1 MTNDNLNEKMI
12 DFDAIRIS
20 LASPEQ
26 ILSWSHGEVVKPET
40 INYRTQ
46 KPEKD
51 GLFCERIFGPTKD
64 WECYCGKYKKI
75 RYKGIICDKCGVQVT
90 RSLVRR
96 ERMGHIKL
104 AAPLAHIWYLRSVP
118 SRIGLYLGISIRDL
132 EKVIYFAS
140 FVVTSIDEKE
150 KAGILKD
157 MKKEYEAFI
166 KEIGEELEKRK
177 KSLDKEIDQEIKK
190 NSSEDKKTITQ
201 KAQNSFKQWRKEME
215 DKKTEMQQT
224 YDEVRSE
231 IASINKYSILSEGK
245 YFDLN
250 RKYGKF
256 FEAGIGAE
264 AILKLIKE
272 IDIKKLIDEL
282 EEEKEK
288 AVGQRRKKT
297 TKRLRFMRGFV
308 KAGLDP
314 AWMIM
319 THVAVIPPDLRPMV
333 QLDGGRFATSDIN
346 DLYRRVINRNNR
358 LKKLQELRAPEV
370 IQRNEKRM
378 LQEAVDSL
386 IGNDSQRGKNVIAVG
401 KKKLK
406 SLSEGLKGKQGRF
419 RQNLLGKRVDY
430 SGRSVIVVGPDLK
443 LDECGVPKTMALE
456 LFKPFIISELID
468 RGFTHSAKNAAK
480 LIDMGSPEVWDILE
494 DVTKKYYVLL
504 NRAPTLHRLGI
515 QAFKVVLIEGKA
527 IHIHPLVC
535 SPFNAD
541 FDGDQMAIHLPLSS
555 QAQEEAREMMV
566 STKNLLKPSDGSP
579 AITPSQDIV
588 LGCYYITTFEN
599 GVIGEGK
606 IFSNEDEALIAYQSG
621 KVHIRAKI
629 KVRIKS
635 GEIIETTIG
644 RVLFNQK
651 VPEEIGFINDEMG
664 KKVLEKIVTRSFKEL
679 GIEKTAQFVDDIK
692 NVGMSAA
699 SLSGISLSIS
709 DLVIP
714 ESKKSYIFEADKK
727 TDELDQQYKRGLI
740 TANEKYL
747 KNIELWSETKEN
759 IEKNLMEGLDEKNPL
774 TLMSLSKARGSKDQ
788 ISQLISMRGLL
799 MGPSGNI
806 LELPVK
812 SNFKEGLSVLE
823 YFISS
828 PSARK
833 GLTDTALRTS
843 DSGYLTRRMVDVAQ
857 DMIVTELDCGTL
869 EGIQF
874 IKETIGGNIRDTL
887 IRKLDGRML
896 LEDVVDKKG
905 RALFKAGEEV
915 TQDKIDEIIKNE
927 DIKSIKVRSPLNCKS
942 ERGVCQTCYGKD
954 LARGRLVKLG
964 EAVGIIAAQSIGE
977 PGTQLTM
984 RTFHS
989 GGIAKRDITQGL
1001 PRVEELFEARTP
1013 KGRAQIAELAGTIQI
1028 IEEKNE
1034 KISIRIISDE
1044 PKKDIIKMKNNFKL
1058 LVKDGDKVEEGKPL
1072 IEVSKNKYLKSH
1084 GKGTIRLDKEN
1095 DSLIIIY
1102 NTKEEKIYAIEPG
1115 IELMVEDGDKID
1127 LGEQITEGN
1136 IDLHQLLGV
1145 RGSLAVKEY
1154 IVKGIQTIYDS
1165 QGQSIND
1172 KHIEIII
1179 RQMFS
1184 KVRIVDPVKSEFAE
1198 GEIISKLLVDE
1209 YNEKAR
1215 KEKKTEII
1223 FEELLLGITKA
1234 SLNTDSFLSAAS
1246 FQETTSVLIDA
1257 ATAGKIDYLRGLK
1270 ENTILGKLIPAG
1282 TGFRIIQK

>member
-1 MTNDNLNEKMI
+1 MVNDNLNEKII

-26 ILSWSHGEVVKPET
+26 ILSWSHGEVTKPET

-104 AAPLAHIWYLRSVP
+104 AAPVAHIWYLRSVP
-118 SRIGLYLGISIRDL
+118 SRIGLYLGLSIRDL
-132 EKVIYFAS
+132 EKVVYFAS
-140 FVVTSIDEKE
+140 FIVMSVDGKAKE
-150 KAGILKD
+150 RILKD
-157 MKKEYEAFI
+157 MKEEYESFVE
-166 KEIGEELEKRK
+166 EIGGELEKRK
-177 KSLDKEIDQEIKK
+177 KGLEKEIDQEMKK
-190 NSSEDKKTITQ
+190 NPTSDKKDITKKVQ
-201 KAQNSFKQWRKEME
+201 DSFKQWQKEME
-215 DKKTEMQQT
+215 EKKTEMQQA
-224 YDEVRSE
+224 YEEAKAE
-231 IASINKYSILSEGK
+231 ISSINKYSILSEGR

-250 RKYGKF
+250 KKYGTF

-264 AILKLIKE
+264 AILNLIKE
-272 IDIKKLIDEL
+272 LDVKKLADEL
-282 EEEKEK
+282 AEEREK
-288 AVGQRRKKT
+288 AIGQRRKKI
-297 TKRLRFMRGFV
+297 TKRLRFMKGFV

-314 AWMIM
+314 AWMVM
-319 THVAVIPPDLRPMV
+319 THLAVIPPDIRPMV
-333 QLDGGRFATSDIN
+333 QLDGGRFATSDMN

-386 IGNDSQRGKNVIAVG
+386 IGNDSQRGKNIIAVG

-406 SLSEGLKGKQGRF
+406 SLSEVLKGKQGRF

-456 LFKPFIISELID
+456 LFKPFIISELIS

-480 LIDMGSPEVWDILE
+480 SIDTGAAEVWDILE

-515 QAFKVVLIEGKA
+515 QAFKVILIEGKA
-527 IHIHPLVC
+527 IRIHPLVC
-535 SPFNAD
+535 APFNAD
-541 FDGDQMAIHLPLSS
+541 FDGDQMAIHLPLSTP
-555 QAQEEAREMMV
+555 AQEEAREMMV
-566 STKNLLKPSDGSP
+566 SSKNLLKPSDGSP

-599 GVIGEGK
+599 GALGDGK
-606 IFSNEDEALIAYQSG
+606 TFPNKEEALLAYQSG

-629 KVRIKS
+629 KVRLENLDIV
-635 GEIIETTIG
+635 ETTIG
-644 RVLFNQK
+644 RLMFNEK
-651 VPEEIGFINDEMG
+651 MPAGIGFINESMD
-664 KKVLEKIVTRSFKEL
+664 KKALERVVAKSFKEL
-679 GIEKTAQFVDDIK
+679 GIETTAQFVDDIK
-692 NVGMSAA
+692 NIGMSAA
-699 SLSGISLSIS
+699 TLSGITLSIS

-714 ESKKSYIFEADKK
+714 ESKKGYIMDADKK
-727 TDELDQQYKRGLI
+727 TDELDQQYKGGLI

-747 KNIELWSETKEN
+747 KNIELWTQTKEN
-759 IEKNLMEGLDEKNPL
+759 IEKDLMTGLDEKNPL
-774 TLMSLSKARGSKDQ
+774 RLMSSSKARGSKDQ
-788 ISQLISMRGLL
+788 ISQLVAIRGLL

-806 LELPVK
+806 IELPVK
-812 SNFKEGLSVLE
+812 SNFKEGLTVLE

-828 PSARK
+828 HSARK

-857 DMIVTELDCGTL
+857 DIIVSEADCGAH
-869 EGIQF
+869 EGIEF
-874 IKETIGGNIRDTL
+874 FKDESNDDIRNVL
-887 IRKLDGRML
+887 IRKLDGRTL
-896 LEDVVDKKG
+896 VVDIVDKKG
-905 RALFKAGEEV
+905 QVLFKTGEELNI
-915 TQDKIDEIIKNE
+915 DKVDEIIKHE
-927 DIKSIKVRSPLNCKS
+927 DVRSVKVRSVLNCKS
-942 ERGVCQTCYGKD
+942 KWGICQICYGKD

-964 EAVGIIAAQSIGE
+964 EAVGIVAAQSIGE

-1013 KGRAQIAELAGTIQI
+1013 KGKALIAELAGTV
-1028 IEEKNE
+1028 ELLEDKAE
-1034 KISIRIISDE
+1034 RLSIRIISDE
-1044 PKKDIIKMKNNFKL
+1044 PKKDIIKMKAGFKV
-1058 LVKDGDKVEEGKPL
+1058 LVKEGEKVEEGQAL
-1072 IEVSKNKYLKSH
+1072 IEVSKNKQLKSH
-1084 GKGTIRLDKEN
+1084 GKGTIKLDKQN
-1095 DSLIIIY
+1095 DSLIVIY
-1102 NTKEEKIYAIEPG
+1102 NKKEERIYPVEPDAE
-1115 IELMVEDGDKID
+1115 IMVEDGDKVG
-1127 LGEQITEGN
+1127 LGDQLTEGH
-1136 IDLHQLLGV
+1136 IDLHQLLSIK
-1145 RGSLAVKEY
+1145 GSLAVKQYVVRE
-1154 IVKGIQTIYDS
+1154 IQDIYDS

-1172 KHIEIII
+1172 KHIEVII

-1184 KVRIVDPVKSEFAE
+1184 KIRIIDPAESEFVE
-1198 GEIISKLLVDE
+1198 GETVSKLMVDE
-1209 YNEKAR
+1209 YNEVA
-1215 KEKKTEII
+1215 KKDKKKEII

-1234 SLNTDSFLSAAS
+1234 SLSTDSFLSAAS

-1257 ATAGKIDYLRGLK
+1257 ATTGKIDYLRGLK

>member
-1 MTNDNLNEKMI
+1 MTNDNLTEKI
-12 DFDAIRIS
+12 VDFDAIRIS

-26 ILSWSHGEVVKPET
+26 ILSWSHGEVIKPET

-51 GLFCERIFGPTKD
+51 GLFCERIFGPTRD

-104 AAPLAHIWYLRSVP
+104 AAPVVHIWYLRSVP
-118 SRIGLYLGISIRDL
+118 SRIGLYLGLSIRDL

-150 KAGILKD
+150 KEKILKD
-157 MKKEYEAFI
+157 MKKEYEEFI
-166 KEIGEELEKRK
+166 EEVNGDLEKRK
-177 KSLDKEIDQEIKK
+177 KGLDKEIEQELKK
-190 NSSEDKKTITQ
+190 DANADKKAVTQ
-201 KAQNSFKQWRKEME
+201 KIQNSFKQWQKEME
-215 DKKTEMQQT
+215 GKTTEMQQA
-224 YDEVRSE
+224 YEEAKADIS
-231 IASINKYSILSEGK
+231 SINKYSILSEGK

-256 FEAGIGAE
+256 FDADIGAE
-264 AILKLIKE
+264 SILKLIKE
-272 IDIKKLIDEL
+272 IDIKKLVEEL
-282 EEEKEK
+282 EIEKEK
-288 AVGQRRKKT
+288 AIGQRRKKII
-297 TKRLRFMRGFV
+297 KRLRFMRGFV
-308 KAGLDP
+308 KAGIDP
-314 AWMIM
+314 SWMIM

-386 IGNDSQRGKNVIAVG
+386 IGNDSQRGKNIIAGG

-480 LIDMGSPEVWDILE
+480 LIDIGSPEVWDILE

-527 IHIHPLVC
+527 IRIHPLVC

-541 FDGDQMAIHLPLSS
+541 FDGDQMAIHLPLST
-555 QAQEEAREMMV
+555 QAQEEAREIMV
-566 STKNLLKPSDGSP
+566 SSKNLLKPSDGSP
-579 AITPSQDIV
+579 AITPSLDIV
-588 LGCYYITTFEN
+588 LGCYYTTTFED
-599 GVIGEGK
+599 GAKGEGK
-606 IFSNEDEALIAYQSG
+606 AFSTKDDALLAYQCG
-621 KVHIRAKI
+621 KVGIRAKI
-629 KVRIKS
+629 KVRID
-635 GEIIETTIG
+635 GTNVVETNMG
-644 RVLFNQK
+644 RILFNEK
-651 VPEEIGFINDEMG
+651 VPVEIGFINEAMD
-664 KKVLEKIVTRSFKEL
+664 KKQLEKVVARSFKEL

-692 NVGMSAA
+692 NVGMAA
-699 SLSGISLSIS
+699 ATLSGITLSIS

-714 ESKKSYIFEADKK
+714 ENKEKYVTEAEVK
-727 TDELDQQYKRGLI
+727 TEELEQQYKRGLI

-747 KNIELWSETKEN
+747 KNIEIWASTKEK
-759 IEKNLMEGLDEKNPL
+759 IEADLMDGFDMENPL
-774 TLMSLSKARGSKDQ
+774 KLMSLSKARGSKDQ
-788 ISQLISMRGLL
+788 ISQLVAMRGLL

-806 LELPVK
+806 IELPVK
-812 SNFKEGLSVLE
+812 SNFKEGLTVLE

-828 PSARK
+828 HSARK

-857 DMIVTELDCGTL
+857 DMIISEPDCGSTEGTEFFKDGDIEEIRSGLTRRL
-869 EGIQF
+869 E
-874 IKETIGGNIRDTL
+874 
-887 IRKLDGRML
+887 GRML
-896 LEDVVDKKG
+896 LADIINSKKEV
-905 RALFKAGEEV
+905 LFKTGEEL
-915 TQDKIDEIIKNE
+915 TIDKVNEIIANDE
-927 DIKSIKVRSPLNCKS
+927 IKSIKVRSALNCKAKW
-942 ERGVCQTCYGKD
+942 GICQACYGKD
-954 LARGRLVKLG
+954 IARGRLVKMG

-1001 PRVEELFEARTP
+1001 PRVEELLEARTP
-1013 KGRAQIAELAGTIQI
+1013 KGKALIAELAGK
-1028 IEEKNE
+1028 IEITEDKAG
-1034 KISIRIISDE
+1034 KLSIRLVSNE
-1044 PKKDIIKMKNNFKL
+1044 HKKDIIKVKAGFKI
-1058 LVKDGDKVEEGKPL
+1058 LVKDGDKVEEGKQIL
-1072 IEVSKNKYLKSH
+1072 EAAKGKHIKSH
-1084 GKGTIRLDKEN
+1084 GKGTIKIDKEN
-1095 DSLIIIY
+1095 NNLIVVY
-1102 NTKEEKIYAIEPG
+1102 DKKEERIYPVEVDAEV
-1115 IELMVEDGDKID
+1115 MVEDGAVVEI
-1127 LGEQITEGN
+1127 GEQLTEGH
-1136 IDLHQLLGV
+1136 IDLHQLLSV
-1145 RGSLAVKEY
+1145 KGSLAVKKY
-1154 IVKGIQTIYDS
+1154 IVKEIQDIYDL

-1184 KVRIVDPVKSEFAE
+1184 KVRIVDPLESDFVE
-1198 GEIISKLLVDE
+1198 GEIVAKLIVDG

-1215 KEKKTEII
+1215 AEKKGEIV

-1257 ATAGKIDYLRGLK
+1257 ATSGKVDYLRGLK

-1282 TGFRIIQK
+1282 TGFRIIHN

>member
-1 MTNDNLNEKMI
+1 MVNDNLNEKMI

-26 ILSWSHGEVVKPET
+26 ILSWSHGEVTKPET

-104 AAPLAHIWYLRSVP
+104 AAPIAHIWYLRSVP
-118 SRIGLYLGISIRDL
+118 SRIGLYLGLSIRDL

-140 FVVTSIDEKE
+140 FVVTSINEKE
-150 KAGILKD
+150 KESILKD
-157 MKKEYEAFI
+157 MKKEYETFI
-166 KEIGEELEKRK
+166 KEAHEELEKRK
-177 KSLDKEIDQEIKK
+177 KGIDKEIDQEIKK
-190 NSSEDKKTITQ
+190 NSSEDKKTVAQ
-201 KAQNSFKQWRKEME
+201 KIQNSFKQWQKEME
-215 DKKTEMQQT
+215 DKKIEMQQT
-224 YDEVRSE
+224 YDEVRFE

-282 EEEKEK
+282 EAEKEK
-288 AVGQRRKKT
+288 AVGQRRKKI

-527 IHIHPLVC
+527 IRIHPLVC

-579 AITPSQDIV
+579 SVAPSQDIV
-588 LGCYYITTFEN
+588 LGCYYITTFEKDAL
-599 GVIGEGK
+599 GEGK
-606 IFSNEDEALIAYQSG
+606 IFSNEDEAILAYESG
-621 KVHIRAKI
+621 KVHVRAKI
-629 KVRIKS
+629 KVRITS
-635 GEIIETTIG
+635 GEVIETTVG

-664 KKVLEKIVTRSFKEL
+664 KKALEKIIARSFKEL

-699 SLSGISLSIS
+699 SRSGISLSIS

-714 ESKKSYIFEADKK
+714 RNKKNQVLEAEKK

-759 IEKNLMEGLDEKNPL
+759 IEKDLMTGLDEKNPV
-774 TLMSLSKARGSKDQ
+774 TLMLLSKARGSKDQ

-812 SNFKEGLSVLE
+812 SNFKEGLTVLE

-857 DMIVTELDCGTL
+857 DMIITELDCGTR
-869 EGIQF
+869 EGTKF
-874 IKETIGGNIRDTL
+874 IKESVGGDVRGTL
-887 IRKLDGRML
+887 VRRIEGRML
-896 LEDVVDKKG
+896 LEDIVDKK
-905 RALFKAGEEV
+905 RQVLFKAGEEI

-927 DIKSIKVRSPLNCKS
+927 DIKSIKVRSPLNCKA
-942 ERGVCQTCYGKD
+942 ERGVCQACYGKD

-1013 KGRAQIAELAGTIQI
+1013 KGRALIAELAGKVEI
-1028 IEEKNE
+1028 IEDKNG
-1034 KISIRIISDE
+1034 KISVRIVSDE
-1044 PKKDIIKMKNNFKL
+1044 PKKDIVKIKANFKL
-1058 LVKDGDKVEEGKPL
+1058 LVKDGDKVEEGKSI
-1072 IEVSKNKYLKSH
+1072 IEVSKNKHLKSH
-1084 GKGTIRLDKEN
+1084 GKGTIKLDKKN
-1095 DSLIIIY
+1095 DNLIVVY
-1102 NTKEEKIYAIEPG
+1102 NTKEEKIYPIEPG
-1115 IELMVEDGDKID
+1115 VELMVGDGDRIE

-1136 IDLHQLLGV
+1136 IDLHQLLGIK
-1145 RGSLAVKEY
+1145 GSLAVKQY
-1154 IVKGIQTIYDS
+1154 IVKGIQNIYDS

-1184 KVRIVDPVKSEFAE
+1184 KVRIVDPMASEFAE
-1198 GEIISKLLVDE
+1198 GEIVSKLLVDK
-1209 YNEKAR
+1209 YNEKA
-1215 KEKKTEII
+1215 KEEKKAEII

-1282 TGFRIIQK
+1282 TGFRMIK